1 MEFQVLKSKAWRCT
15 FLISWEYDG
24 RVRNL
29 LIDGGPKAAYVSQGR
44 PKEVQKALDRLKQR
58 GERIDLLILTHVDD
72 DHIGGLLEGFKHN
85 GLLRGLTDE
94 VWFNS
99 GSLIDQA
106 FGQPID
112 ESHLLEFDMVRTG
125 TSADNQTSIKQG
137 VNFESVISELGIWDK
152 QLVEAGSCLNFH
164 GASITLL
171 SPTREKLKSLLIKW
185 EKETESNETSAATKD
200 YDLSFDELLADD
212 QFNGNTS
219 IHNESSIA
227 LLFEYEGQRL
237 LLLGDASDD
246 VVVNSIRALKNNEG
260 HFYSEDNPLEVDYIK
275 LSHHGSQYNTSPDF
289 LRMIKSKHFII
300 STDGSSHGLPNKRTL
315 ARVAKAHPNAT
326 FLFNYPNL
334 INKIFTA
341 TELLLLEEDGYRFKN
356 CDDMY

>member
-1 MEFQVLKSKAWRCT
+1 MKLRVLQAKHGDAL
-15 FLISWEYDG
+15 LISWKHEG
-24 RVRNL
+24 RARSL
-29 LIDGGPKAAYVSQGR
+29 LIDGGPKAAYVNQRR
-44 PKEVQKALDRLKQR
+44 PGVVQEALDILKQR
-58 GERIDLLILTHVDD
+58 EERIDLLILTHVDD

-85 GLLRGLTDE
+85 GLLRGLVDK

-112 ESHLLEFDMVRTG
+112 ESHLLEFDTVRTG
-125 TSADNQTSIKQG
+125 TITDNQTSIKQG
-137 VNFESVISELGIWDK
+137 INFESVISELGIWNE
-152 QLVEAGSCLNFH
+152 QLIEAGTSLNFH
-164 GASITLL
+164 GAAIKLL
-171 SPTREKLKSLLIKW
+171 SPTREKLESLLVKW
-185 EKETESNETSAATKD
+185 EKETKSHKTSAANKD
-200 YDLSFDELLADD
+200 YDLSFDELLAVD

-237 LLLGDASDD
+237 LLLGDASDE
-246 VVVNSIRALKNNEG
+246 VVLNSIRALKDNKG
-260 HFYSEDNPLEVDYIK
+260 HFYSEDNPLEVDYVK

-326 FLFNYPNL
+326 FWFNYPNI

-341 TELLLLEEDGYRFKN
+341 TELLQLEEDGYRFKN